1 MSFLGEIKRRK
12 VFQVAAVYAVVAWLL
27 VQVITS
33 VEAPLN
39 LPDWVDTF
47 VIVLLAIGF
56 PVALVLS
63 WAFDVTPEGIRP
75 AGKAER
81 SSVSSQPPATTFTY
95 ISQGLVLLAVGLLVA
110 DQYLMI
116 FEPRGPS
123 RSAVTDVIRYNYGL
137 ADAERLVPTIGV
149 SIAVSPDGSRFVYV
163 GPAESGKQLWIR
175 ERDQLRSTPL
185 PGSENAIQPFIA
197 PDGRGV
203 GFVTENRQLKIISR
217 VGDPPLT
224 LVDDGLF
231 RLGATW
237 GTDGQVYFSTA
248 AGLMRQPATGGGI
261 AELIAAAESVGS
273 DGEVYLGWPDV
284 LPNGKGV
291 LFAIF
296 HDLLPSRIAVV
307 DLSTG
312 QSRVLVQGQLGRYAK
327 SGHLVYVREDGGL
340 MAAPFDQDE
349 LVLNG
354 PGVLLGD
361 HILTGNDPDIA
372 LSRTGRLIYT
382 KSLGETLEAV
392 WVDRDGTWTPVDPD
406 KPIRGI
412 RYVALSPDNSNLA
425 VTSFPRPPHDD
436 GHLWIKRLPRGPYS
450 RFTFDGIVNMRP
462 SWSPDGQSVLFIS
475 DRGENRDVWIKRAD
489 GTREAEVLL
498 DDPLV
503 IDEAFFTSS
512 AEWIVHRR
520 GMSAGQRD
528 IFVIR
533 ANADTAAKSLVAS
546 EFDEVAPALSAD
558 GRWLA
563 YVSNRAGQ
571 HNVYVRPV
579 PEADTE
585 IQVSANGGTD
595 PGWARNQPELY
606 YRNGSDEMVAV
617 PLLPGDKF
625 ETGTEQV
632 LFPAGAYRSDF
643 WHAAY
648 DVSVDDKRFVMIR
661 ISDSGSLDEE
671 VIAVE
676 NWFEELNR
684 LVPTN

>member
-1 MSFLGEIKRRK
+1 ML
-12 VFQVAAVYAVVAWLL
+12 WLL

-95 ISQGLVLLAVGLLVA
+95 VSQGLVLLAVGVLVA

-116 FEPRGPS
+116 FGPRGPS
-123 RSAVTDVIRYNYGL
+123 QSAVTDVIRYNYGFT
-137 ADAERLVPTIGV
+137 DAERLLPTLGV

-185 PGSENAIQPFIA
+185 PGSDNALHPFIA

-203 GFVTENRQLKIISR
+203 GFVTEDRQLKIISR

-261 AELIAAAESVGS
+261 AELIATAETVGS

-312 QSRVLVQGQLGRYAK
+312 QSRVLVQGQLGRYAE

-425 VTSFPRPPHDD
+425 VTSFPRPPYDD

-450 RFTFDGIVNMRP
+450 RFTFDGKVNMRP

-528 IFVIR
+528 IFVIS

-571 HNVYVRPV
+571 DNIYVRPF

-585 IQVSANGGTD
+585 IQVSANGGTE
-595 PGWARNQPELY
+595 PVWARNQPELY

-625 ETGTEQV
+625 VTGTEQV
-632 LFPAGAYRSDF
+632 LFPAAAYRSDV

-661 ISDSGSLDEE
+661 VSDSGSLDEE

-684 LVPTN
+684 LVPAN